1 MKKFKSFLLCLLAVS
16 TAVVTGNSFADES
29 FPTPDNSVDE
39 QGEGKSAVSSK
50 LAESVE
56 KVAVPYA
63 DITEYLEKIGTVE
76 GIDIYFKDKKIDDI
90 IWEKH
95 GGKPAK
101 KSDYTPQQEK
111 IADKIDEIEKL
122 GPSSCATSTPHGHT
136 PCPTTGCT
144 VRPTRS
150 TAQASATGSMP
161 TTMPSSSAT
170 TASSRSPASRRS

>member
-29 FPTPDNSVDE
+29 FPTPDNSVEE
-39 QGEGKSAVSSK
+39 QEEGKSAVSSK

-56 KVAVPYA
+56 KVAVSYA

-111 IADKIDEIEKL
+111 IADKIDGVLDAISGRLTEEERISFYRSLSIISDSL
-122 GPSSCATSTPHGHT
+122 GAVAKNG
-136 PCPTTGCT
+136 
-144 VRPTRS
+144 
-150 TAQASATGSMP
+150 
-161 TTMPSSSAT
+161 
-170 TASSRSPASRRS
+170 